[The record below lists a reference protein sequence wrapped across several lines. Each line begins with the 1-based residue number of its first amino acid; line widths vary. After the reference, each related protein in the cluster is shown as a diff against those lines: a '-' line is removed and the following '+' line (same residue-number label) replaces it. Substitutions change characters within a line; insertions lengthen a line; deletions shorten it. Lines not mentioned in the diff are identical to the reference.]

1 MRLELA
7 PGLVINQSSIEGKG
21 CFSRV
26 QFKRGRKIA
35 EYRGEKISDAEAN
48 RRANRRKLRICAIN
62 NRWSLDGS
70 RGGNGTHYIN
80 HSCEPN
86 LWMENESTL
95 VALRDISTGEEV
107 TMDYA
112 MHFADPKWEM
122 RNECRCGS
130 LLCRQIITGRDWKL
144 KDLQDRYKDHFS
156 PLLNKRI
163 DALGKTGEEETR
175 KKGGKV

>member
-1 MRLELA
+1 MRLALA
-7 PGLVINQSSIEGKG
+7 PGLAINESTIEGKG
-21 CFSRV
+21 CFSSV

-86 LWMENESTL
+86 AYMKILHGHIL
-95 VALRDISTGEEV
+95 FIALRDIKPGEEI
-107 TMDYA
+107 TIDYESTLHSDRKRCSCGA
-112 MHFADPKWEM
+112 PS
-122 RNECRCGS
+122 CRGT
-130 LLCRQIITGRDWKL
+130 I
-144 KDLQDRYKDHFS
+144 
-156 PLLNKRI
+156 NK
-163 DALGKTGEEETR
+163 
-175 KKGGKV
+175 V